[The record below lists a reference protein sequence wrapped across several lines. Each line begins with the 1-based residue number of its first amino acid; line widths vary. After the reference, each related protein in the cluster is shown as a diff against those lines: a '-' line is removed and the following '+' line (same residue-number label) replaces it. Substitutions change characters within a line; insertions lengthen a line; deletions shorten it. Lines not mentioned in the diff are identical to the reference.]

1 MISELANH
9 LWQSTLFALGAGL
22 LTLMCRKNHAG
33 VRYWLWFSASIKFFI
48 PFTLLVALGDRLE
61 WPARAPQIAPLAVS
75 ATVAQVSRPFVEE
88 PALGVLAVPE
98 AARGVDWL
106 AIVLFAVWASGFISM
121 IVIRLRMWRHIR
133 AAVRASS
140 PWGIPGLP
148 LPAGVDVRS
157 TPGVI
162 EPGVVGLWRPVLLVP
177 AGIEDDLTPRQL
189 ASVLTHELCH
199 IRRRDNMTAA
209 VHMITEAVFWFH
221 PLVWWIGSRLVDER
235 ERACDQEVLRTFG
248 EPQIYAEGI
257 VNVCRR
263 YVETPLA
270 CVSGV
275 SGANVK
281 NRIRDIMTKRA
292 AAKLSVGKKAVLAVV
307 GTVAVVAPILA
318 QSVPLPS
325 ATELRFDVASVKRST
340 NDSGKVRVGDQIWTS
355 AGASFKPGGTFEAVN
370 ATVGSFIRLAYGLR
384 EFETVGA
391 PEWVNT
397 DRFDIQAR
405 GPQGAAESD
414 APRRL
419 QSLLAERFALKAH
432 RETRD
437 HPIYAL
443 VLARADRS
451 LGPRLRRSQFDPQ
464 KIQEQEAK
472 ALREKNPE
480 TYSPPQCGLT
490 AGRRL
495 GSCGSTISLL
505 ASRLPMYVGRMVVDR
520 TGLTGGYDY
529 ELRFGDRPILGA
541 GPGGGFPAAFT
552 AQPADPDAPSLFTAL
567 EEQLGLKL
575 VPQTRRVEV
584 LAIDHVEQPKAN

>member
-9 LWQSTLFALGAGL
+9 LWQSTLVAFTVGL
-22 LTLMCRKNHAG
+22 LTLMCRKNHASI
-33 VRYWLWFSASIKFFI
+33 RYWLWFSASVKFFI
-48 PFTLLVALGDRLE
+48 PFTLLMALVDRLE
-61 WPARAPQIAPLAVS
+61 WASRVPQIATPAVS
-75 ATVAQVSRPFVEE
+75 ARLDQVSRPFIEG
-88 PALGVLAVPE
+88 PAINVLSVQDAP
-98 AARGVDWL
+98 RGFDWL
-106 AIVLFAVWASGFISM
+106 ALALLAIWISGIIAMTVVRF
-121 IVIRLRMWRHIR
+121 RMWQRIR

-140 PWGIPGLP
+140 PWAVPNLP
-148 LPAGVDVRS
+148 MPAGIDVRS
-157 TPGVI
+157 APGVM

-177 AGIEDDLTPRQL
+177 SGLEDDLTPRQL
-189 ASVLTHELCH
+189 AAVLLHERCH
-199 IRRRDNMTAA
+199 IRRRDNVTAA
-209 VHMITEAVFWFH
+209 VHMIAEAVFWFY

-235 ERACDQEVLRTFG
+235 ERACDEEVLRRCG
-248 EPQIYAEGI
+248 EPQTYAEGI

-281 NRIRDIMTKRA
+281 NRIRDILTNRTI
-292 AAKLSVGKKAVLAVV
+292 AKLSVAQKAVLAGV
-307 GTVAVVAPILA
+307 GAIAVVAPILA
-318 QSVPLPS
+318 QSVPRPT
-325 ATELRFDVASVKRST
+325 AGGALRFEVASIKR
-340 NDSGKVRVGDQIWTS
+340 NNGD
-355 AGASFKPGGTFEAVN
+355 AMKMFVLVPRFLPGGSFEAFGV
-370 ATVGSFIRLAYGLR
+370 TLGSVIRLAYGLQD
-384 EFETVGA
+384 FQMVGG
-391 PEWVNT
+391 PKWVDT

-405 GPQGAAESD
+405 GPQGAAESE

-419 QSLLAERFALKAH
+419 QSLLAERFALRAH
-432 RETRD
+432 RETKD

-464 KIQEQEAK
+464 KIQEEEAK

-541 GPGGGFPAAFT
+541 GPGGGFPFPT
-552 AQPADPDAPSLFTAL
+552 QPPDPDAPSLFTAL

-575 VPQTRRVEV
+575 VPQTGRVDV
-584 LAIDHVEQPKAN
+584 LVIDHVEPPKPN

>member
-9 LWQSTLFALGAGL
+9 LWQSTLFAVAVAL
-22 LTLMCRKNHAG
+22 LTVMCRKNHAG

-281 NRIRDIMTKRA
+281 NRIRDIMTNRA

-391 PEWVNT
+391 PEWVDR

-405 GPQGAAESD
+405 GPQGALESE

-419 QSLLAERFALKAH
+419 QSLLAERFALKVH

-437 HPIYAL
+437 RPIYAL
-443 VLARADRS
+443 VLARTNGS
-451 LGPRLRRSQFDPQ
+451 PGPRLRQSQEPAVDGF
-464 KIQEQEAK
+464 A
-472 ALREKNPE
+472 
-480 TYSPPQCGLT
+480 
-490 AGRRL
+490 
-495 GSCGSTISLL
+495 
-505 ASRLPMYVGRMVVDR
+505 ASRGRCTPPGPPGPISMRLCGVTMASLANLYLQMYSDRTIVDR
-520 TGLTGGYDY
+520 TGLTGGFDLALHF
-529 ELRFGDRPILGA
+529 ENKPIPGL
-541 GPGGGFPAAFT
+541 GPGGGFQAAPQAAEPAA
-552 AQPADPDAPSLFTAL
+552 ADAVSIFTAL

-575 VPQTRRVEV
+575 EPQTGPAEV
-584 LAIDHVEQPKAN
+584 LVIDHVERPTPN